1 MNAVFQDES
10 LGSERGVAASGVA
23 LRQAREARGF
33 SLAEVAH
40 TLKLTPRQIEAIE
53 NENLSQLPGIAFA
66 RGFIRNYARFLGL
79 DPSPL
84 LERLDLPAQI
94 QDVRLAPESNAEG
107 AVPSEPAGYR
117 SQSMMPA
124 VLAVVLIVGVGFAA
138 WYFDFGKLIG
148 TRPLNRTE
156 PATSA
161 SDSLFPPQ
169 SDETAVVTAQAE
181 AQASAPVVASESEPP
196 AALAS
201 QTPVEHVAQSTPV
214 AVASA
219 VVANGGTGLHFNF
232 EQDAWVEVRD
242 ASGKIVFSQLSKAGS
257 SQDVLGQAPFFL
269 VVGNAAH
276 VKLEFNGRPVDLS
289 PHTKVSVARLTLK

>member
-1 MNAVFQDES
+1 MNAVSQDES

-33 SLAEVAH
+33 SLVEVAR

-117 SQSMMPA
+117 SQSMTPA

-148 TRPLNRTE
+148 VRPLDRTE

-161 SDSLFPPQ
+161 SDSLFPPP

-181 AQASAPVVASESEPP
+181 PQASAPVASESEPP
-196 AALAS
+196 GALAS
-201 QTPVEHVAQSTPV
+201 QPLAGPVAQSTPV

-219 VVANGGTGLHFNF
+219 AVASGGTGLHFNF

-242 ASGKIVFSQLSKAGS
+242 ASGKTVFSQLSKAGS

-276 VKLEFNGRPVDLS
+276 VKLDFNGRPVDLT
-289 PHTKVSVARLTLK
+289 PYTKVSVARLTLK